1 MPRQLSQTPGARR
14 KRAYRA
20 GVTRTPPPLSQTPT
34 AQAMSLRRAGLT
46 MAINSLGHLLD
57 RKDLARPRRP
67 CSCCG
72 VAFQPTVRRRMLC
85 GSCYRQASPLAEN
98 ATVGIMKS

>member
-20 GVTRTPPPLSQTPT
+20 GVTRPPPPLSQTPT
-34 AQAMSLRRAGLT
+34 AQAMSLRRAGLS
-46 MAINSLGHLLD
+46 SLGHLLD
-57 RKDLARPRRP
+57 QTDLARARRP

-85 GSCYRQASPLAEN
+85 RGCYRQASSVAEN